1 MSGDRVLTGIGVSP
15 GVAIGP
21 AVVVHWGIPDV
32 PHRVVPASGVPGEI
46 TRLHEAIAAVRDSL
60 EQLRERTRQ
69 RVGPEEARIF
79 DAQILMVQDAD
90 FLAGVEQL
98 IRENDLA
105 AERAFEFKALE
116 MRALW
121 ARSSSDRLRDRLADL
136 SSIQLRVLR
145 HLLGESVEAM
155 LARADGRA
163 AIIFTRELTPGLTIQ
178 FDRDQVAGFASAEG
192 TRTSHAA
199 ILARS
204 LGIPCVMGIVSG
216 LERVEVD
223 AEVVLDGTHG
233 TVLLSPTKDETREAR
248 GRERRRKALERVL
261 ARELTKPAVTVD
273 GSTVALLGNVD
284 LPEELE
290 SAAQQG
296 AEGVG
301 LVRTEFLVVGRTAMP
316 SEDEQA
322 NYFERLGRRFAGQPV
337 VIRSYDLGGD
347 KFPAAFRPPPEPNP
361 FLGWRAIRVCL
372 DQPEMFLTQL
382 RALLRARVSGDIRLM
397 LPLVIQVEEILETRE
412 LVAEAA
418 KQLAKARVP
427 AAKDLPIGVM
437 VETPAAAIIAD
448 QLAKHSDFVSVGSN
462 DLTQYTLALDRGNA
476 RLAERFTALHPAVV
490 RLLHQV
496 VTSAKAAGIPASVC
510 GEMASE
516 PVSAFLLLG
525 LGYRTLSVAPP
536 ALPLLRWLVR
546 QVDIAG
552 AERAAAAVLA
562 ATTTTEINLVLHA
575 GIAEYVDLRL
585 LEAGRL
591 PRSRR
596 QTSFKP

>member
-1 MSGDRVLTGIGVSP
+1 VSDERLLGGVGVSP

-21 AVVVHWGIPDV
+21 VVVVHWSLPDV
-32 PHRVVPASGVPGEI
+32 PHRVVPASGVAKELK
-46 TRLHEAIAAVRDSL
+46 RLREAANAVKDAL

-79 DAQILMVQDAD
+79 DAQILMVQDDD
-90 FLAGVEQL
+90 FIKSVEAL
-98 IRENDLA
+98 IKENQLA

-136 SSIQLRVLR
+136 SSIQVRMLR
-145 HLLGESVEAM
+145 HLLGESVETL
-155 LARADGRA
+155 LAKTDGA

-178 FDRDQVAGFASAEG
+178 FDRDQVAGFASVEG
-192 TRTSHAA
+192 TRASHAA

-204 LGIPCVMGIVSG
+204 LGIPCVMGLVNG
-216 LERVEVD
+216 LERVKAGTEVI
-223 AEVVLDGTHG
+223 LDGTQG
-233 TVLLSPTKDETREAR
+233 TLLLAPTKEEMREAR
-248 GRERRRKALERVL
+248 GRERRRRALERVL
-261 ARELTKPAVTVD
+261 TRELGRPAATVD
-273 GSTVALLGNVD
+273 GTAVSLLGNVD

-290 SAAQQG
+290 AAAQQG

-301 LVRTEFLVVGRTAMP
+301 LVRTEFLVVGRTTLP

-322 NYFERLGRRFAGQPV
+322 NYFERLARRFHQQPV

-372 DQPEMFLTQL
+372 DQPEMFMVQL
-382 RALLRARVSGDIRLM
+382 RALLRARLKGDIRLM
-397 LPLVIQVEEILETRE
+397 LPLVIQVEEVLETKE
-412 LVAEAA
+412 LLAEAA
-418 KQLAKARVP
+418 RQLSAQRVP
-427 AAKDLPIGVM
+427 HAKDLPLGVM
-437 VETPAAAIIAD
+437 IETPAAALIAD

-462 DLTQYTLALDRGNA
+462 DLTQYTLAVDRGNA
-476 RLAERFTALHPAVV
+476 RLVERFTPLHPAVV
-490 RLLHQV
+490 RLLHHV
-496 VTSAKAAGIPASVC
+496 ITAADAAGIPASVC
-510 GEMASE
+510 GEMASD
-516 PVSAFLLLG
+516 PISAFLLLG

-546 QVDIAG
+546 QVDLKG
-552 AERAAAAVLA
+552 ARKAAMTALEGTSTAAITA
-562 ATTTTEINLVLHA
+562 ALNK
-575 GIAEYVDLRL
+575 GIAEYVNLRV

-591 PRSRR
+591 PRARR